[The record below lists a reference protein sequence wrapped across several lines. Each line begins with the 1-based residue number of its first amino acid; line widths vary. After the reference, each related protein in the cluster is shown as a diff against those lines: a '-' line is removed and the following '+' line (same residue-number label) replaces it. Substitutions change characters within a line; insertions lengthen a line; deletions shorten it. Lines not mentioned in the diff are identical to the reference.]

1 MVDDNGKS
9 NLPDPSSGD
18 GTAGGDD
25 KYRNAWQE
33 LTTSVWSDDPA
44 LYDGVML
51 RRVVAYLIDVGI
63 LFVSSWFIMILL
75 GVLSL
80 GIAFFF
86 IAGIFTLLAL
96 TYHTF
101 FIARNAATPG
111 MSLLDLQ
118 VTTPEAQPPDFG
130 QALVTTVLFYLSVLV
145 TVWIVLIV
153 PLLNHKHR
161 TLHDFSA
168 GTLIVRRTIFAASG
182 AT

>member
-1 MVDDNGKS
+1 M
-9 NLPDPSSGD
+9 
-18 GTAGGDD
+18 AGGGNGH
-25 KYRNAWQE
+25 RGAWDE
-33 LTTSVWSDDPA
+33 LTTSLWSDDPA

-63 LFVSSWFIMILL
+63 LFISSWFVMILL

-86 IAGIFTLLAL
+86 IAGIFTVLAL
-96 TYHTF
+96 AYHTF

-118 VTTPEAQPPDFG
+118 VTTLESQPPDFG

-153 PLLNHKHR
+153 PLLNAKHR
-161 TLHDFSA
+161 TLHDFIA
-168 GTLIVRRTIFAASG
+168 GTLVVRRSNFVAARG
-182 AT
+182 T

>member
-86 IAGIFTLLAL
+86 IAAIFTLLDDL
-96 TYHTF
+96 PDGRGGK
-101 FIARNAATPG
+101 IAG
-111 MSLLDLQ
+111 LDPNYEQ
-118 VTTPEAQPPDFG
+118 SIFG
-130 QALVTTVLFYLSVLV
+130 QGVTARWRNLEVVDV
-145 TVWIVLIV
+145 GEKWHI
-153 PLLNHKHR
+153 KK
-161 TLHDFSA
+161 
-168 GTLIVRRTIFAASG
+168 G
-182 AT
+182 